1 MMPEIREK
9 RFLMGYLFQPLLFYS
24 LSVILVNFF
33 CQFGAFPISLIIPP
47 CLPALIQVDAVINGS
62 LTKEMQ
68 HKPLKCL
75 DIM

>member
-1 MMPEIREK
+1 MPEVREE

-24 LSVILVNFF
+24 LSVILVKFR
-33 CQFGAFPISLIIPP
+33 CQLGAFSISLIIPP

-62 LTKEMQ
+62 LTEEMQ

-75 DIM
+75 HTI